1 MLRTFGLLALI
12 FLLLLGSA
20 AHVLAQVRTRNLPG
34 VLSLGVAGV
43 ATPQANTLSV
53 AAPLANL
60 TNRTVADVRIDRIQ
74 LATAPVQTPLP
85 LAVGD
90 VRARSSVVVQ
100 GAFDSQSLQS
110 GHRYELVVE
119 GTYRG
124 ARAYRGEG
132 GAARRFRVR
141 TSVLIPPPS
150 EGSGQL
156 GTVQLPPHKVEGGRY
171 PPQKPRMDDEVNSG
185 APPVPTNP
193 DVPGAPT
200 PTGTEPRAAPR

>member
-1 MLRTFGLLALI
+1 MFRTLGSLALI
-12 FLLLLGSA
+12 FLLLGSA
-20 AHVLAQVRTRNLPG
+20 VHVFAQVPTQSPPG
-34 VLSLGVAGV
+34 VFLLGVAGV
-43 ATPQANTLSV
+43 ATPEPNTLSV

-60 TNRTVADVRIDRIQ
+60 TNRTVANVKIDSIQ

-100 GAFDSQSLQS
+100 GTFNSQSLQS
-110 GHRYELVVE
+110 GHHYDLVVE

-124 ARAYRGEG
+124 EGAYRGD
-132 GAARRFRVR
+132 GAERRFRVR

-171 PPQKPRMDDEVNSG
+171 PPQKPRMDNEVNSG

-193 DVPGAPT
+193 DVSGVPT
-200 PTGTEPRAAPR
+200 PTGTEPRPAPR

>member
-1 MLRTFGLLALI
+1 MLRTLGSLALI
-12 FLLLLGSA
+12 LLLLGA
-20 AHVLAQVRTRNLPG
+20 ASHVSAQVRTRNPPD
-34 VLSLGVAGV
+34 VFSLGVAGI
-43 ATPQANTLSV
+43 ATPQPNELSI

-60 TNRTVADVRIDRIQ
+60 TNRTVADVKVDRIQ

-90 VRARSSVVVQ
+90 VRAHSSVVVE
-100 GAFDSQSLQS
+100 GAFDNQSLQS
-110 GHRYELVVE
+110 GHRYDLVVE

-124 ARAYRGEG
+124 QGAYRGND

-200 PTGTEPRAAPR
+200 PTGTEPRPAPR

>member
-1 MLRTFGLLALI
+1 MLRTLGSLALI
-12 FLLLLGSA
+12 FLLLSSA
-20 AHVLAQVRTRNLPG
+20 AHVLAQARTRNPPG
-34 VLSLGVAGV
+34 VFSLGVAGV
-43 ATPQANTLSV
+43 ANPQPNTLSV

-60 TNRTVADVRIDRIQ
+60 TNRSVADVKIDRIR
-74 LATAPVQTPLP
+74 LATAPLQTPLP

-100 GAFDSQSLQS
+100 GAFNSQSLQS
-110 GHRYELVVE
+110 GHRYDLVVE

-124 ARAYRGEG
+124 EGAYRGG
-132 GAARRFRVR
+132 GGVAGRFRVR

-150 EGSGQL
+150 EGSSQL

-171 PPQKPRMDDEVNSG
+171 PPQKPRMDNEVNSG
-185 APPVPTNP
+185 APLVPTNP

-200 PTGTEPRAAPR
+200 TTGTEPRPAPR